1 MQRPDDALNDPQ
13 LRCRH
18 VLTEMAHP
26 DFEVTLPSES
36 GPAVFRNIAP
46 APLRPA
52 PLPGADT
59 RRVCRDVL
67 GLDDTDTERLIDA
80 GVLFAHAKREGIQQ

>member
-1 MQRPDDALNDPQ
+1 
-13 LRCRH
+13 
-18 VLTEMAHP
+18 
-26 DFEVTLPSES
+26 
-36 GPAVFRNIAP
+36 VFRNIPP

-59 RRVCRDVL
+59 RRICRDVL

-80 GVLFAHAKREGIQQ
+80 GVLFAHAQREGVQP